1 MYFLKAI
8 TIILPLP
15 EEQRC
20 DIIAVARTVSDQVSV
35 AGSAAAPVV
44 VVSHIEGECCLKLYL
59 QSTTGDSDHHYYD
72 TAYSQF
78 L

>member
-1 MYFLKAI
+1 M
-8 TIILPLP
+8 
-15 EEQRC
+15 
-20 DIIAVARTVSDQVSV
+20 ARTVSDQVSV
-35 AGSAAAPVV
+35 AGSAAAVV

-78 L
+78 CE